1 MFSKTS
7 IIFLTGKH
15 IISIEVSYQRRA
27 NIFVPVTC
35 LSDFNSVSE
44 KSKPYFHLPLFQIIS
59 NLQYWSDF
67 RRPFAVSDC
76 CCEYEWVEGQI
87 GVVYPPRQGSSRG
100 NPNDAR
106 FRRQE
111 VYRHEIDD
119 RTMENQAA
127 IEWALFSFDW
137 RKSWSSFK
145 TFGRSVFKVFK
156 MIFSLKKVKFDSR
169 QKRALKSLGNY
180 GNDQKLPMMLVND
193 KRVIFGATEISR
205 FVALNFSKRYRI
217 LEILMANFRPLRRFE
232 LRAGRN
238 QQSHRRPGEN

>member
-1 MFSKTS
+1 
-7 IIFLTGKH
+7 
-15 IISIEVSYQRRA
+15 
-27 NIFVPVTC
+27 
-35 LSDFNSVSE
+35 
-44 KSKPYFHLPLFQIIS
+44 
-59 NLQYWSDF
+59 
-67 RRPFAVSDC
+67 
-76 CCEYEWVEGQI
+76 
-87 GVVYPPRQGSSRG
+87 
-100 NPNDAR
+100 
-106 FRRQE
+106 
-111 VYRHEIDD
+111 
-119 RTMENQAA
+119 
-127 IEWALFSFDW
+127 
-137 RKSWSSFK
+137 
-145 TFGRSVFKVFK
+145 